1 MRGWSDVTVAGI
13 YAPETDTGGYV
24 GALFTDPQARELFTD
39 GSHVGYI
46 DVAGTGAS
54 QDELR
59 DRIAAALPDTK
70 VQTGAE
76 VKQETKDEIGE
87 ALSFVN
93 YFLLAFGAIALLVGT
108 FIIYNTFSMI
118 VAQRLRELALLRAI
132 GASRKQ
138 VGRSVVF
145 EALVVGA
152 IGSAL
157 GLAAGVGLAYGLRS
171 LLNAF
176 DLGLPEGSLQVAPRT
191 IVVALVLGIVVTVV
205 SAYAPA
211 RRAAKVPPVAA
222 MREEFASTGDTLKV
236 RTLIGAIAAV
246 LCVLALVIGAQST
259 GGGAAAIVGLG
270 ALALVLAVL
279 LAARRCPA
287 RSSAGS
293 ARSSRNRSARWGVW
307 PAPTRSATR
316 SAPLRPRSRSPSPD
330 AGVGDRRVRRVGQSS
345 VNSLVDKGVE
355 ADFVLTGPQGIGVPA
370 GAAGAAGRVNG
381 VAEAVSLHGVA
392 AKIDDEDV
400 FGTALSGPRTAC
412 STTR

>member
-211 RRAAKVPPVAA
+211 
-222 MREEFASTGDTLKV
+222 
-236 RTLIGAIAAV
+236 
-246 LCVLALVIGAQST
+246 
-259 GGGAAAIVGLG
+259 
-270 ALALVLAVL
+270 
-279 LAARRCPA
+279 AARRRCL
-287 RSSAGS
+287 RSRRC
-293 ARSSRNRSARWGVW
+293 ARSSR
-307 PAPTRSATR
+307 PPATR
-316 SAPLRPRSRSPSPD
+316 
-330 AGVGDRRVRRVGQSS
+330 
-345 VNSLVDKGVE
+345 
-355 ADFVLTGPQGIGVPA
+355 
-370 GAAGAAGRVNG
+370 
-381 VAEAVSLHGVA
+381 
-392 AKIDDEDV
+392 
-400 FGTALSGPRTAC
+400 
-412 STTR
+412 